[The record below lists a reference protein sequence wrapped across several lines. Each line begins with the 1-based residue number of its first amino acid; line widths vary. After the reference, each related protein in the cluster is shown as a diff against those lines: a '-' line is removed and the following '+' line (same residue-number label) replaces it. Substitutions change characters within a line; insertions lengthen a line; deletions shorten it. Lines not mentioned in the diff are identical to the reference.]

1 MNQQVA
7 PGRFRGR
14 TSLSILSDSHQY
26 AALTERIS
34 LPPTSFMLL
43 HAGVAGTEIFDRY
56 GYDWAIWQ
64 QFRRE
69 VNRLFPAIPAWTT
82 TVAKDGT
89 VLASVPERRVYEML
103 CTLVPAR
110 IRMEVHP
117 LLGPNSGGRIADFR
131 LTDRRSSNKL
141 NIEVAGMIAK
151 DGNPRLPNEAKYRQD
166 LVAKL
171 DAYAAAHEP
180 APYLIFI
187 DEVCGEPEKLRD
199 GLSQAIRELQGN
211 AS

>member
-1 MNQQVA
+1 MTQCMTKY
-7 PGRFRGR
+7 R
-14 TSLSILSDSHQY
+14 TRVCKNASILSDSRKY
-26 AALTERIS
+26 AALTERMS

-43 HAGVAGTEIFDRY
+43 HAGVTGAEIFDRY
-56 GYDWAIWQ
+56 GYDWTIWK

-117 LLGPNSGGRIADFR
+117 LLGPNGRGRSADFR
-131 LTDRRSSNKL
+131 LTDHRSSKKL

-151 DGNPRLPNEAKYRQD
+151 DGNPRLPNEANYRKD

-171 DAYAAAHEP
+171 DAYATAHEP

-211 AS
+211 VS

>member
-1 MNQQVA
+1 MTRRILNH
-7 PGRFRGR
+7 RFHAYKNSS
-14 TSLSILSDSHQY
+14 TLSDGRQY

-43 HAGVAGTEIFDRY
+43 HAGVAGVEIFERY
-56 GYDWAIWQ
+56 GCDWTIWK
-64 QFRRE
+64 QFRHE
-69 VNRLFPAIPAWTT
+69 VNRLFPAIPVWTT
-82 TVAKDGT
+82 VVAKDGT

-103 CTLVPAR
+103 CTLIPSG

-117 LLGPNSGGRIADFR
+117 LLGPKSGNRSADFR
-131 LTDRRSSNKL
+131 LTDHRSSRKL

-151 DGNPRLPNEAKYRQD
+151 DGVPRLPTEAKYRKD
-166 LVAKL
+166 LVVKL

-180 APYLIFI
+180 TPYLIFI
-187 DEVCGEPEKLRD
+187 DEVCGEPEKLRN
-199 GLSQAIRELQGN
+199 GLYQAICQLQGS

>member
-1 MNQQVA
+1 
-7 PGRFRGR
+7 
-14 TSLSILSDSHQY
+14 
-26 AALTERIS
+26 
-34 LPPTSFMLL
+34 
-43 HAGVAGTEIFDRY
+43 
-56 GYDWAIWQ
+56 
-64 QFRRE
+64 
-69 VNRLFPAIPAWTT
+69 
-82 TVAKDGT
+82 
-89 VLASVPERRVYEML
+89 
-103 CTLVPAR
+103 
-110 IRMEVHP
+110 
-117 LLGPNSGGRIADFR
+117 
-131 LTDRRSSNKL
+131 
-141 NIEVAGMIAK
+141 MIAK